1 VRAILCSL
9 YDVLVVQHSYTIL
22 IHSYTHTLIHLQAAG
37 QGIAK
42 SRLVGN
48 LVGQDAAAITQAQE
62 QVR

>member
-1 VRAILCSL
+1 MAAGGSAPELFTSL
-9 YDVLVVQHSYTIL
+9 IGTFSVPHQKQM
-22 IHSYTHTLIHLQAAG
+22 QAAG